1 MIEVIKFGA
10 EWCGPC
16 KLMSPYVNQLM
27 QKYNTEGSEISVLDV
42 DVDSNPELASEH
54 KIKTIPTLIFKINDE
69 VVDRKSGVM
78 RKEEIEKIIES
89 LKEQINDSKK

>member
-16 KLMSPYVNQLM
+16 KLMSPHINQLM
-27 QKYNTEGSEISVLDV
+27 EKYNTEGSEINVIDV
-42 DVDSNPELASEH
+42 DVDTNPELASEH

>member
-10 EWCGPC
+10 DWCGPC
-16 KLMSPYVNQLM
+16 KLMNPHINQLM
-27 QKYNTEGSEISVLDV
+27 EKYNAEGSEINVIDV
-42 DVDSNPELASEH
+42 NVDENPELAAEH
-54 KIKTIPTLIFKINDE
+54 KIKTIPTLIFKVDDE

-89 LKEQINDSKK
+89 LKQETND